1 MFEVLFFVVSAV
13 IGIGVVEEVVV
24 PAAGQAIDFAKHV
37 IEQAIDFVKP
47 AE

>member
-24 PAAGQAIDFAKHV
+24 PAAGQAIDFAKPV